1 MNLDDLVTC
10 SSNEDLEL
18 TSFVERTI
26 QQSKQALMG
35 YIGSVF
41 GWVLVQLI
49 RYVEKVAYDLLGR
62 IKDLKSQGEKEN
74 NIDKE

>member
-49 RYVEKVAYDLLGR
+49 RYVVGMIVTIQKHIFMLFVSCNLER
-62 IKDLKSQGEKEN
+62 CFF
-74 NIDKE
+74 